1 MSKTNTVKQIFEL
14 LWERK
19 SWWLVPMVVVF
30 LLVGLLIVATQGSAL
45 SPFIYALF

>member
-1 MSKTNTVKQIFEL
+1 MSKSETVKQLFEL

-19 SWWLVPMVVVF
+19 AWWLVPMVVVF
-30 LLVGLLIVATQGSAL
+30 LLLGALILLTASSPL

>member
-1 MSKTNTVKQIFEL
+1 MSKSNTVKQIFSL

-19 SWWLVPMVVVF
+19 AWWLVPMVVVF